1 MQTRPPRSS
10 ACSIEALGDNHF
22 RVCGNKGCMIVKGWS
37 NAQYLS
43 RNSNNLEPQSRF
55 AFDD

>member
-1 MQTRPPRSS
+1 
-10 ACSIEALGDNHF
+10 
-22 RVCGNKGCMIVKGWS
+22 MIVKGWS

>member
-1 MQTRPPRSS
+1 MSCT
-10 ACSIEALGDNHF
+10 IEALGDDHF

-43 RNSNNLEPQSRF
+43 RNNNNVEPQSRF
-55 AFDD
+55 APDD